1 MIWYGVIIMYLR
13 ISFLLL
19 LCVPVL
25 YVFFILFN
33 QLIDELVYKDR
44 KSDDHKN
51 YDYQQ
56 DYIFQEYK
64 VNKRR
69 EDFKVIR

>member
-1 MIWYGVIIMYLR
+1 MYLR

-19 LCVPVL
+19 LCIPVL

-33 QLIDELVYKDR
+33 YLIDEMVHKDR
-44 KSDDHKN
+44 KNDDHST

-64 VNKRR
+64 TNKRR
-69 EDFKVIR
+69 EEFKVIR